1 MEEESMSG
9 EELVKRERKL
19 RKMLRQ
25 IENLDEKP
33 RQGNQLN
40 PDVGSDYMYSTYVCL
55 IDTTV
60 STTNQLHYT
69 YKSCWGL
76 PTAMLTSWLSWLA
89 RVCTE
94 TLISTFPDRLFFL

>member
-33 RQGNQLN
+33 QQGNQLN
-40 PDVGSDYMYSTYVCL
+40 PDVGSDYMKTDEGIL
-55 IDTTV
+55 IIITT
-60 STTNQLHYT
+60 
-69 YKSCWGL
+69 
-76 PTAMLTSWLSWLA
+76 LTSLRPNKLKQSLCLS
-89 RVCTE
+89 
-94 TLISTFPDRLFFL
+94 